1 MITYQLWN
9 KDSFEYSF
17 LNKIK
22 AIVKKTSL
30 DIYFGFDYGFFD
42 GFEIFYGTNKDSI
55 IANKIYNELKK
66 EKLNIKICSNI
77 PYDFDL
83 ILLFGYTNNK
93 TQRKYLKRKE
103 KDIIKALRRCFN

>member
-1 MITYQLWN
+1 MLTLQIWDKNSYEN
-9 KDSFEYSF
+9 SF
-17 LNKIK
+17 LDKIK
-22 AIVKKTSL
+22 AIVKATSL
-30 DIYFGFDYGFFD
+30 NIYCGFDYGFFD
-42 GFEIFYGTNKDSI
+42 GFEIFYGTNKDST
-55 IANKIYNELKK
+55 IANKVYNELKNK
-66 EKLNIKICSNI
+66 KLNIKICSNI